1 MRFVVAN
8 ILRSLKAFCQW
19 LRVVWKK
26 IGSAAVF
33 WLVNILVHYV
43 AVTLM
48 SPWLDTLDRR
58 SWQCEIVS
66 AEPVQNRAGLRGSV
80 STPHILV
87 KTKNCGS
94 INVEGKSVNSDNWEQ
109 VAASFKPGSQWIFE
123 IGWYSRF
130 VGKLIERQSP
140 SSEIYH
146 KLAE

>member
-26 IGSAAVF
+26 IGISAVF
-33 WLVNILVHYV
+33 RLVNFLDFYV
-43 AVTLM
+43 AITLM

-66 AEPVQNRAGLRGSV
+66 AEPVQSRAGLRGSV
-80 STPHILV
+80 SIPHILV

-94 INVEGKSVNSDNWEQ
+94 INVEGKTGNSDNWEQ
-109 VAASFKPGSQWIFE
+109 AAASFEPGSQWLFE

-130 VGKLIERQSP
+130 VGKLIKRQSP
-140 SSEIYH
+140 SSEIYR